1 MLRYAKMVKVCYVK
15 LCEVG
20 YAKEYVKL
28 SKGMLRTA
36 VLRYVKICEVL

>member
-1 MLRYAKMVKVCYVK
+1 MLRYVKMVKVCYVK

-28 SKGMLRTA
+28 SKGMLRMA
-36 VLRYVKICEVL
+36 VLSYVKTCEVL